1 MTKLSPLANTAP
13 LPPNISVAIQKEGG
27 DGKST
32 REAAPAQ
39 KLSAKKIQQITLSQ
53 HVQHQIDKKQEAADV
68 LHPNQNQSTFVSL
81 PSADEIDA
89 AVMAELPPS
98 LQQEIA
104 EAYAALTE
112 PKAAAPTVAS
122 KPAKVT
128 RSYSI
133 SKDI

>member
-13 LPPNISVAIQKEGG
+13 LPPNTSAAVQKEGG

-32 REAAPAQ
+32 SAAPAQ
-39 KLSAKKIQQITLSQ
+39 KLSSKKIQQITLSQ
-53 HVQHQIDKKQEAADV
+53 HVQHLIEKKQEAAEV
-68 LHPNQNQSTFVSL
+68 LQPNQNQSTFVSL